1 MNKRD
6 DFTERT
12 KKALANRAGHQCSF
26 RGCTCPTSGPS
37 EESDEATISI
47 GIAAHIHAAAP
58 GGRRYLASMSPEERK
73 HISNGIW
80 LCANHSIEIDRDEKH
95 YTAQLLREMKAE
107 RENIASQ
114 NLSTNISQYG
124 TYDLFEIGPDTIVTG
139 EIININRLVWKFKI
153 QHFIAGDIRTI
164 TDYIDRFEK
173 INSYDRYV
181 VSNELN
187 DGRLLSNPPEWEK
200 VDNRIIV
207 TCYVEKSFPRI
218 RAEQLGSTFA
228 VNDDNDLFLQNG
240 NLARVSGIN
249 ALPQKIKSNLSLIRG
264 ESPFHPTYGSRL
276 CQFYEEYR
284 GTAWLNRLFKLDMIR
299 LASIPYEDP
308 NSPGKINTPLKCIN
322 RINNIK
328 LIEEGYDGKWM
339 PIEFELDVEGV
350 GAWKKQLLILVLPY
364 TPEPPDSWKKLL

>member
-1 MNKRD
+1 
-6 DFTERT
+6 
-12 KKALANRAGHQCSF
+12 
-26 RGCTCPTSGPS
+26 
-37 EESDEATISI
+37 
-47 GIAAHIHAAAP
+47 
-58 GGRRYLASMSPEERK
+58 
-73 HISNGIW
+73 
-80 LCANHSIEIDRDEKH
+80 
-95 YTAQLLREMKAE
+95 
-107 RENIASQ
+107 
-114 NLSTNISQYG
+114 
-124 TYDLFEIGPDTIVTG
+124 
-139 EIININRLVWKFKI
+139 
-153 QHFIAGDIRTI
+153 
-164 TDYIDRFEK
+164 
-173 INSYDRYV
+173 
-181 VSNELN
+181 
-187 DGRLLSNPPEWEK
+187 
-200 VDNRIIV
+200 
-207 TCYVEKSFPRI
+207 
-218 RAEQLGSTFA
+218 LGSTFA

-350 GAWKKQLLILVLPY
+350 GAWK
-364 TPEPPDSWKKLL
+364 